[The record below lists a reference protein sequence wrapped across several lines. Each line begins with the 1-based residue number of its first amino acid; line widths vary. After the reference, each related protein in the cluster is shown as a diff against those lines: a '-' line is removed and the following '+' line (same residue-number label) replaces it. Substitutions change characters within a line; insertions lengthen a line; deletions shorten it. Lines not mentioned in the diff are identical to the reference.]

1 MDADFLSALSSFD
14 RRAEAEAEAGRGTR
28 ARARDALRPSVV
40 GHRSITIT
48 SRVVVR
54 EPFFTTVLVLY
65 RAPPLSAS
73 FLPSLPSSRGGGGR
87 RPRSP
92 LALALALALA
102 VAVPV
107 ASRHDFTSRFKAGN
121 HHDASSQ

>member
-40 GHRSITIT
+40 GRRSTIT